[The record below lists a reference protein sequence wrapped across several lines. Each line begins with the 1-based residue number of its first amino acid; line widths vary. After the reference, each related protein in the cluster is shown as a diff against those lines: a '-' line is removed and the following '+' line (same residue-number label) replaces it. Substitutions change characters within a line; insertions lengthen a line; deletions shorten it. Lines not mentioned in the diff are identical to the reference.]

1 MTIQG
6 SNVLIVGQGFLNAEA
21 WTELLSKWRFR
32 CRFAGDLRSAREV
45 LDSVR
50 IDLVLSK
57 INLPDG
63 TGFGLL
69 AELPGFPVSAFLCL
83 PVENSC
89 FWLPAID
96 CGNICLGLPALRPS
110 EFAEALQ
117 KMAAR
122 LPSEPRVITASPG
135 TAAA

>member
-1 MTIQG
+1 MTLSG
-6 SNVLIVGQGFLNAEA
+6 RNVLIVGQGFLNAEA
-21 WTELLSKWRFR
+21 WTDLLTKWRLR
-32 CRFAGDLRSAREV
+32 CHFASNLRSAREL
-45 LDSVR
+45 LDAVR
-50 IDLVLSK
+50 IDLVLSNL
-57 INLPDG
+57 NLPDG
-63 TGFGLL
+63 TGLGLL

-96 CGNICLGLPALRPS
+96 GGNVCLGSPALRPS
-110 EFAEALQ
+110 EFVQALQ